1 MPADPADGSAP
12 DRERPVDRALLAGDA
27 PEVAPRLLG
36 AVLVHGSC
44 AGRIVEVEAYTAD
57 DPASHSRSGPTPR
70 NASMFRRPGTA
81 YVYLSYGVHHC
92 LNVVTG
98 AEGDGQA
105 VLIRALQPLRGVE
118 LMAQRRGGVPGSP
131 VTATWLAGGPGKL
144 CQAFDVGRH
153 HDGIDLCDPSSP
165 LRLADDGTPP
175 PSAPLVGPRVGIS
188 RAVDRPWRWR
198 LPAG

>member
-1 MPADPADGSAP
+1 MS
-12 DRERPVDRALLAGDA
+12 ERSVEGCVERTLERSVLAGDA

-36 AVLVHGSC
+36 AILVHGDC

-70 NASMFRRPGTA
+70 NASMFRGPGTA

-105 VLIRALQPLRGVE
+105 VLVRALVPLWGVG
-118 LMAQRRGGVPGSP
+118 LMRRRRGGAAGLRATAQV
-131 VTATWLAGGPGKL
+131 VTGGPGKL
-144 CQAFDVGRH
+144 CQALAVDRS
-153 HDGIDLCDPSSP
+153 HDGVDLCDPSSP
-165 LRLADDGTPP
+165 LRLLDDGTPP
-175 PSAPLVGPRVGIS
+175 PLTPLVGPRVGIS

-198 LPAG
+198 MPPS